1 MVALK
6 TPEFF
11 DGSIEVYS
19 KAVSVEKLN
28 AAEKASS
35 NSSVV
40 ELTVTPEADGFGEQG
55 FVTSGTSV
63 LAGNPILLS
72 DVVDE
77 LTPLDND
84 EISEL
89 RIFDLPAGHFVNRT
103 WWKYNQSSVR
113 WLFCY
118 FKYNKAN
125 LSNYFLTT
133 GQSQGNFSFRI
144 NALTK
149 DEAAISADNIRTI
162 NIASTALFEPTF
174 VDNSGNDLPADTTF
188 TMREGETGNLS
199 FSVKLG
205 NQLNS
210 KNVTVEIG
218 NVPDGFE
225 IVTSAG
231 EKAVYS
237 SSTELFSLNSK

>member
-1 MVALK
+1 M
-6 TPEFF
+6 
-11 DGSIEVYS
+11 
-19 KAVSVEKLN
+19 
-28 AAEKASS
+28 
-35 NSSVV
+35 
-40 ELTVTPEADGFGEQG
+40 
-55 FVTSGTSV
+55 

-72 DVVDE
+72 NVVDE

-89 RIFDLPAGHFVNRT
+89 QILDLPVGTTLTGPGGNTINPQSDSSFVISNVT
-103 WWKYNQSSVR
+103 E
-113 WLFCY
+113 
-118 FKYNKAN
+118 AA

-133 GQSQGNFSFRI
+133 SQSQGNFSFRI

-231 EKAVYS
+231 EKLRIQAQPNYF
-237 SSTELFSLNSK
+237 LFLQIS